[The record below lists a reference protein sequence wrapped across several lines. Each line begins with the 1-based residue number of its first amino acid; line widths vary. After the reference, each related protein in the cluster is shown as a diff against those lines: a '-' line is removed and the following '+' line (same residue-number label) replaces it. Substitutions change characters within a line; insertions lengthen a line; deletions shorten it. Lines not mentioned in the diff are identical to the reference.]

1 MCMILIIGGAYQGK
15 MAFAE
20 QLLEEQ
26 KKNGKTG
33 SIFPQFH
40 MWVKAHMEADVKDKI
55 SENINSN
62 EKNDTLEKE
71 LREKLAQEP
80 DTIIVCNELG
90 CGVVPM
96 DAFDRAWRERTGRL
110 TCALAAQAEAV
121 YRVTCGIG
129 TRIK

>member
-1 MCMILIIGGAYQGK
+1 MILIIGGAYQGK

-26 KKNGKTG
+26 KKNGKAG

-40 MWVKAHMEADVKDKI
+40 MWVKAHMEADANDKI
-55 SENINSN
+55 SEHVNSN
-62 EKNDTLEKE
+62 EKNDKLEKE

-80 DTIIVCNELG
+80 DQIIVCDELG

-96 DAFDRAWRERTGRL
+96 DAFERAWRERTGRIG
-110 TCALAAQAEAV
+110 CELAKQAEAV

>member
-1 MCMILIIGGAYQGK
+1 MILIIGGAYQGK

-26 KKNGKTG
+26 KKNGKAE

-40 MWVKAHMEADVKDKI
+40 MWVKAHMEADANDKI
-55 SENINSN
+55 SEHVNSN
-62 EKNDTLEKE
+62 EKNDKLEKE
-71 LREKLAQEP
+71 LREKLVQEP

>member
-1 MCMILIIGGAYQGK
+1 MILIIGGAYQGK

-26 KKNGKTG
+26 KKNGKAG

-40 MWVKAHMEADVKDKI
+40 MWVKAHMEADANDKI
-55 SENINSN
+55 SEHVNSN
-62 EKNDTLEKE
+62 EKNDKLEKE
-71 LREKLAQEP
+71 LREKLVQEP

-121 YRVTCGIG
+121 YIV
-129 TRIK
+129 

>member
-1 MCMILIIGGAYQGK
+1 MILIIGGAYQGK

-26 KKNGKTG
+26 KKNGKVG

-40 MWVKAHMEADVKDKI
+40 MWVKAHMEADANDKI
-55 SENINSN
+55 SEHVNSN
-62 EKNDTLEKE
+62 EKNDKLEKE
-71 LREKLAQEP
+71 LREKLVQEP